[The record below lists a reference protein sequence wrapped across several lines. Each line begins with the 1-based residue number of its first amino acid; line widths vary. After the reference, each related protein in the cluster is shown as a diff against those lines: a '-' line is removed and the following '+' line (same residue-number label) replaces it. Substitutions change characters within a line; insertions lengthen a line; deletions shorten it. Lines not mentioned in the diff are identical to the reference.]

1 MRAAEHVIFMNMVM
15 VCDGQG
21 NVLVENRVDPGWP
34 GIAFPGGHVEP
45 GESFADAAAREVW
58 EETGLRVSA
67 LRLCGVKNWIQ
78 ADGTRYV
85 VFLYRTTQFEGAL
98 ISSDEG
104 TVEWTP
110 LRTLPQRPLASG
122 MADTLQLFAPDGPSE
137 QFLRPENDRWVSE
150 LK

>member
-21 NVLVENRVDPGWP
+21 NVLVENRVDPGWL

-85 VFLYRTTQFEGAL
+85 VFLYRTTQFEGEL

-122 MADTLQLFAPDGPSE
+122 MADTLRLFAPNGPSE
-137 QFLRPENDRWVSE
+137 QFLRPENDR
-150 LK
+150 

>member
-67 LRLCGVKNWIQ
+67 LRLCGGMWYFCT
-78 ADGTRYV
+78 APR
-85 VFLYRTTQFEGAL
+85 
-98 ISSDEG
+98 S
-104 TVEWTP
+104 
-110 LRTLPQRPLASG
+110 LRAS
-122 MADTLQLFAPDGPSE
+122 
-137 QFLRPENDRWVSE
+137 
-150 LK
+150 